1 MHFMYLLLSILFIS
15 AILSM
20 KCFITLI
27 TAVGVLKFELPFQF
41 SVFWYF
47 LAFSQPIKTSL
58 CNSSQKFTL
67 FGVDLWSL
75 LFLLYNDIVTNISS
89 EIRLFAVSEIHL
101 FADDCIVYRTVTD
114 RARSVIEGMIHLT
127 FMELQTGGNDCMALQ
142 ADIDILLNWSNTWQM
157 KFNPSKCHILSI
169 GHQRNK
175 AVPYYPYT
183 FLVPVY
189 LQTLTHI
196 RISVLLFP
204 HTSVGRNT

>member
-1 MHFMYLLLSILFIS
+1 MCREHRSCKISYWGYDSSNVHGTADWRQCAIWVWKAVWSLVRHVRMHFMYLLLSILFIS

-114 RARSVIEGMIHLT
+114 QS
-127 FMELQTGGNDCMALQ
+127 DCMALQ
-142 ADIDILLNWSNTWQM
+142 ADIDILLNCSNTWKM
-157 KFNPSKCHILSI
+157 KFNPSRCHIPMYRSPT
-169 GHQRNK
+169 Q
-175 AVPYYPYT
+175 
-183 FLVPVY
+183 
-189 LQTLTHI
+189 
-196 RISVLLFP
+196 
-204 HTSVGRNT
+204 